1 MVYTIILEED
11 ITTSSRSQM
20 IIVDMHQVLI
30 SNIMAQLSMKSW
42 KGTKEIGVVN
52 KEMVRH
58 MCCNSLRGY
67 VRKFSNEYGWRN
79 KNLICQ

>member
-1 MVYTIILEED
+1 
-11 ITTSSRSQM
+11 M

-67 VRKFSNEYGWRN
+67 V
-79 KNLICQ
+79 

>member
-1 MVYTIILEED
+1 
-11 ITTSSRSQM
+11 M

-30 SNIMAQLSMKSW
+30 SNIMAQITMKSW
-42 KGTKEIGVVN
+42 KGTKVGVVN

-67 VRKFSNEYGWRN
+67 VRKFGNEYGRD
-79 KNLICQ
+79 NLVLACDSTCVPTTLKPAG